1 MPELV
6 AVVGAVVD
14 TFGAVASVVVDASV
28 AFGAFASPLAAVVEE
43 RSGLAAA

>member
-1 MPELV
+1 MTGLV
-6 AVVGAVVD
+6 VVVGAAVD

-28 AFGAFASPLAAVVEE
+28 AFGVFASPLAAVEE